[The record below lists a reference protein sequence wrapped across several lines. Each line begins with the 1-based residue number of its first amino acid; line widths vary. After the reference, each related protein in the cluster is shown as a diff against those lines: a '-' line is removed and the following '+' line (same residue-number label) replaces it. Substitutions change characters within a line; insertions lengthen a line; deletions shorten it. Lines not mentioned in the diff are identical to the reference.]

1 MHAYHQTYTQLFF
14 WLNQTMKSGR
24 NTWKQTI
31 TTKIKI
37 ICLHSYC
44 TLNTLNHPPSDASA
58 KMQAI
63 RITFLA
69 ASFSIH
75 RQKPPSFPFFFV
87 AMRLPGLISWVRGFR
102 NGHHG
107 CNLLG
112 PSNTWDNSPWLSG
125 VLWWKKRVFESTSTI
140 EIRTKSVKIIDSK
153 IAIDSLMGLWKN
165 TSNESLTEGLN
176 AYENPQT
183 HQKHMLIMASKRD
196 IHGK

>member
-1 MHAYHQTYTQLFF
+1 
-14 WLNQTMKSGR
+14 MKSGR

-44 TLNTLNHPPSDASA
+44 TLNTLNHPPSDESA

-75 RQKPPSFPFFFV
+75 RQKPPSFPVFFV
-87 AMRLPGLISWVRGFR
+87 AMRLPGLISWVRVSETAISAVTYWGPQIH
-102 NGHHG
+102 GIIHHG
-107 CNLLG
+107 RVVYYGEN
-112 PSNTWDNSPWLSG
+112 NMH
-125 VLWWKKRVFESTSTI
+125 VFESTSTI